1 MACARSRGS
10 SRSGRGARFFFSSR
24 RRHTRFDCDWSS
36 DVCSS
41 DLANLVSCALPTGAC
56 RHSRRDSNGHH
67 HHHRD
72 CDNCR
77 SDRGRRTGHVYFPR
91 RCAGERFPDP
101 RGRDSGGAAPADGR
115 FSTRSGRTPIEGR
128 VRMRRVLLL
137 VLSFVYLLNVVFFV
151 TGCKKA
157 AQTKIT
163 IGSKFFTEQVVLAEL
178 LAQHIEARTGIPVI
192 RKTNLGGTL
201 LVHKAL
207 LSGDLD
213 VYVEY
218 TGTALTAV
226 LNEAPQGTSAEVYNR
241 VKKLYSERFHLEVT
255 EPLGFENTFAMVI
268 RGDDAKNLHIQK
280 ISDIAPLAPKWR
292 AGVGYEFLERPD
304 GFRGWSDSYNLHFAE
319 SPKVMDLGLI
329 YRALVDHQVD
339 IVAGNS
345 TDGLI
350 DSLGLVALADD
361 RHYFPPY
368 DAVPIVR
375 QSTLAQ
381 FPQLRAALAD
391 LSGKLSAADIRR
403 LNYAVDAQHHD
414 AAAVVRAFC
423 QSRGF

>member
-1 MACARSRGS
+1 MRHARLRFLYFLYFLNLLCFLSACHKPPQS
-10 SRSGRGARFFFSSR
+10 
-24 RRHTRFDCDWSS
+24 
-36 DVCSS
+36 
-41 DLANLVSCALPTGAC
+41 
-56 RHSRRDSNGHH
+56 
-67 HHHRD
+67 
-72 CDNCR
+72 
-77 SDRGRRTGHVYFPR
+77 
-91 RCAGERFPDP
+91 
-101 RGRDSGGAAPADGR
+101 
-115 FSTRSGRTPIEGR
+115 
-128 VRMRRVLLL
+128 
-137 VLSFVYLLNVVFFV
+137 
-151 TGCKKA
+151 
-157 AQTKIT
+157 KII

-207 LSGDLD
+207 LAGELDL
-213 VYVEY
+213 YVEY

-226 LNEAPQGTSAEVYNR
+226 LNESPNGGSNAVYNR
-241 VKKLYSERFHLEVT
+241 VKQLYSDRFQLEVT

-268 RGDDAKNLHIQK
+268 RGDDAKNLHLQK
-280 ISDIAPLAPKWR
+280 ISDIAVLAPKWR

-304 GFRGWSDSYNLHFAE
+304 GFPGLTASYKLHFAE

-329 YRALVDHQVD
+329 YRSLVDHQVD

-350 DSLGLVALADD
+350 DGLGLVALEDD

-375 QSTLAQ
+375 QATLAQ

-391 LSGKLSAADIRR
+391 LAGKLSAADIRR
-403 LNYAVDAQHHD
+403 LNYAVDAQHQD
-414 AAAVVRAFC
+414 AAAVVRAFR
-423 QSRGF
+423 QSRGL

>member
-1 MACARSRGS
+1 
-10 SRSGRGARFFFSSR
+10 
-24 RRHTRFDCDWSS
+24 
-36 DVCSS
+36 
-41 DLANLVSCALPTGAC
+41 
-56 RHSRRDSNGHH
+56 
-67 HHHRD
+67 
-72 CDNCR
+72 
-77 SDRGRRTGHVYFPR
+77 
-91 RCAGERFPDP
+91 
-101 RGRDSGGAAPADGR
+101 
-115 FSTRSGRTPIEGR
+115 
-128 VRMRRVLLL
+128 MRRFLSRFLC
-137 VLSFVYLLNVVFFV
+137 VLSLLNFLCF
-151 TGCKKA
+151 TSACNKPA
-157 AQTKIT
+157 PSKIT
-163 IGSKFFTEQVVLAEL
+163 IGSKFFTEQVILAEL
-178 LAQHIEARTGIPVI
+178 IAQHVETKTGIPVI

-207 LSGDLD
+207 LAGELDL
-213 VYVEY
+213 YVEY

-226 LNEAPQGTSAEVYNR
+226 LNETPTGDSSAVFQR
-241 VKKLYSERFHLEVT
+241 VQKAYADRFHLEVT

-268 RGDDAKNLHIQK
+268 RSDDAKNLHLRA

-304 GFRGWSDSYNLHFAE
+304 GFPGLSARYNLHFAG

-350 DSLGLVALADD
+350 NALGLVALADD

-381 FPQLRAALAD
+381 FPQLRTALAD
-391 LSGKLSAADIRR
+391 LAGKLSAADIRR
-403 LNYAVDAQHHD
+403 LNYAVDAEHQD
-414 AAAVVRAFC
+414 AAAVVRTFRL
-423 QSRGF
+423 SKGL